1 MENVGV
7 NVGPP
12 SPLVKVGRAGDR
24 PVDRAGDRPEMARW
38 ASPIGRWSPPARAPT
53 LGPMQAQPDIEASL
67 ATLDRALTGAVAAA
81 AASVV
86 RVARQR
92 GAGTGIAWTDTLIV
106 SSNYHTPDDPVIGV
120 AAGDDVV
127 DRPGRVLGRDPGTDV
142 ALIAVDGGLTP
153 IARRAGDLATG
164 QLVFALA
171 RPGRAIRASLRG
183 LGVIGPAVRTPAGG
197 RVDAYLETDR
207 ALARG
212 FGGGPLVDLAGQLIG
227 MNTRTLIGGSDLAVP
242 VETLARVVGALATH
256 GRIARG
262 YLGVGVQPAAIP
274 AAVSDGR
281 GRGALVV
288 SLDDGGPAAAAGVLV
303 GDVLIAID
311 GAAITGPDELRL
323 ALYDRAEATIAIDL
337 VRGGVRTSVAATVGT
352 RP

>member
-1 MENVGV
+1 
-7 NVGPP
+7 
-12 SPLVKVGRAGDR
+12 
-24 PVDRAGDRPEMARW
+24 
-38 ASPIGRWSPPARAPT
+38 
-53 LGPMQAQPDIEASL
+53 MQAQPDIEASL

-81 AASVV
+81 QASVV

-120 AAGDDVV
+120 AAGADVV

-142 ALIAVDGGLTP
+142 ALIAVDGGGLVP
-153 IARRAGDLATG
+153 IARRVGDLAPG

-197 RVDAYLETDR
+197 RVDQYLETDR

-212 FGGGPLVDLAGQLIG
+212 FGGGPLVDLAGHLVG
-227 MNTRTLIGGSDLAVP
+227 MNTRTLIGGA
-242 VETLARVVGALATH
+242 
-256 GRIARG
+256 ARG
-262 YLGVGVQPAAIP
+262 YLGVGVQAAAIP

-323 ALYDRAEATIAIDL
+323 GLYDRAGATIAIDL
-337 VRGGVRTSVAATVGT
+337 VRGGVRTALTATVGT